1 MSRPTSF
8 HQPGATFRITQKAA
22 CVTRPTNGAGYSD
35 LALGLDLRP
44 TPDHVD
50 VTPPLSEGAAPGCRS
65 RITIHYTS
73 QETPVLRA
81 LPRPLTCFDHVRTGV
96 TAALTAGVVAL
107 AGPAAAQAW
116 EPTKTV
122 EFIVP
127 AGTGGGADQMA
138 RFIQSV
144 IAKNNLMKQPMV
156 VVNKGG
162 GAGAEGF
169 LDVKGSRGDP
179 HKIIITLSNLFTTP
193 LATGVPFNWKDMT
206 PVKMMAL
213 DQFVLWVN
221 AEAPHKTAKDYIAA
235 VKAAGP
241 SKMKMGGTGSKQEDQ
256 IITAAIEKQ
265 TGTKFIYVPFKGGGD
280 VAVQLVGKHI
290 DSSVNNPIEAV
301 AQWRGGQLRPL
312 CVLDDERMPY
322 KTKVTTDMSWN
333 DIPSCR
339 QSGLDVDYLMLRGI
353 FMAPGVRPEQVAY
366 YVDLLKKVQAT
377 AEWKEFLE
385 RGAFNT
391 TSLEGDAF
399 RTWLTKEEQRHR
411 DLMTEAG
418 FLAKKD

>member
-1 MSRPTSF
+1 MAHFWPRSGRHRHPLL
-8 HQPGATFRITQKAA
+8 PIVAA
-22 CVTRPTNGAGYSD
+22 
-35 LALGLDLRP
+35 ALGL
-44 TPDHVD
+44 
-50 VTPPLSEGAAPGCRS
+50 A
-65 RITIHYTS
+65 
-73 QETPVLRA
+73 
-81 LPRPLTCFDHVRTGV
+81 F
-96 TAALTAGVVAL
+96 
-107 AGPAAAQAW
+107 GPEVGAQASW
-116 EPTKTV
+116 QPSKTV

-138 RFIQSV
+138 RLIQSIV
-144 IAKNNLMKQPMV
+144 AKNNLMKEPMV

-169 LDVKGSRGDP
+169 LDVKGAKSDP

-193 LATGVPFNWKDMT
+193 LATNVPFNWKDLT

-221 AEAPHKTAKDYIAA
+221 SETSYKSAREFVDATKSG
-235 VKAAGP
+235 GP

-265 TGTKFIYVPFKGGGD
+265 SGTKFIYVPFRGGGD

-301 AQWRGGQLRPL
+301 AQWRAGQLRPL
-312 CVLDDERMPY
+312 CVFDADRMPY
-322 KTKVTTDMSWN
+322 KTKIAGDMSWY
-333 DIPSCR
+333 DIPPCK
-339 QSGLDVDYLMLRGI
+339 QSGLDVEYLMLRGI
-353 FMAPGVRPEQVAY
+353 FMAPDVRPEQVAFF
-366 YVDLLKKVQAT
+366 VELLKKVQAT
-377 AEWKEFLE
+377 TEWREFLE

-399 RTWLTKEEQRHR
+399 RTWLTREETRHHT
-411 DLMTEAG
+411 LMQEAG
-418 FLAKKD
+418 FLAK